1 MTIQFKQTLAPTKDN
16 SGKPIIL
23 SDATFA
29 QRKDK
34 VLQLM
39 RKYDF
44 SSLMIYADKEH
55 GSNFEYL
62 TGFIP
67 RFEEAIQVINQDGTS
82 TLILGN
88 ENYNKTS
95 MARTQ
100 SEGVLCPFFSLPT
113 NLWISL
119 KLSLTI

>member
-1 MTIQFKQTLAPTKDN
+1 MTIQFKQILAPAKDN

-29 QRKDK
+29 KRKDK

-44 SSLMIYADKEH
+44 SSLVIYADKEH

-67 RFEEAIQVINQDGTS
+67 RFEEAIQVINQD
-82 TLILGN
+82 
-88 ENYNKTS
+88 
-95 MARTQ
+95 
-100 SEGVLCPFFSLPT
+100 
-113 NLWISL
+113 
-119 KLSLTI
+119 LSLIHI